1 MTLLSERFPMQRG
14 EFATIKAG
22 LQTDLRVLNEV
33 MVWSQ
38 KPAEDKDPP
47 DYPSFEVVK
56 DKIVLYLEPG
66 KIRQGWSPST
76 SFDDAMEVAWEL
88 EQRGFKFE
96 PNYNDAER
104 HGIFVRFGLSGRETQ
119 GQFAETLPLAIC
131 RAALS
136 TMKLPV
142 SLRSEENPKPSSYH
156 LLDASDRAMLDA
168 NFDWKDVLFYW
179 EKTN

>member
-1 MTLLSERFPMQRG
+1 MQRG
-14 EFATIKAG
+14 ELATFKAG

-33 MVWSQ
+33 LVWPQ
-38 KPAEDKDPP
+38 KHAEDKDPS

-76 SFDDAMEVAWEL
+76 SFYDAMEVAWEL
-88 EQRGFKFE
+88 KQRGFKLE
-96 PNYNDAER
+96 PSYNDAES

-136 TMKLPV
+136 TMKQPA
-142 SLRSEENPKPSSYH
+142 SLRSDESPKPSQP
-156 LLDASDRAMLDA
+156 LPLNPSDRAMLDA
-168 NFDWKDVLFYW
+168 NFDWKDVAFHW
-179 EKTN
+179 EKIN